1 MAAVGVRPKP
11 SLSQSIAAVAL
22 RSAAQREALLRWGN
36 ETHPL
41 SAAVAAARAQ
51 RASLPVQLP
60 AASSE

>member
-22 RSAAQREALLRWGN
+22 QCSGSACSASAAGDD
-36 ETHPL
+36 THPL

-51 RASLPVQLP
+51 RDSLPVQLP
-60 AASSE
+60 AESSE